1 MAAGR
6 EGADR
11 GPQAARVRRFCSR
24 SGNQRAHAIGKSG
37 RGTTRLRQLQ
47 ALPPCGPKLC
57 RSGRIVCAA
66 VTSAVP
72 LNNSSTVRGAGGGA
86 ACRGQTGLSG
96 VHDGPVAAM
105 TQMLGVSCQRCR
117 VLVVGILLAARPA
130 SRGSAAFIAPRSH
143 GRMPRPSRCAG
154 ASAPVSHD
162 DGRGEADARPKSSS
176 RRCIGSDGSR
186 QTRPRAATA
195 GRDTK
200 VAGRANAG
208 AAGARALGVAPER

>member
-1 MAAGR
+1 MRPKAVSERPDCLCCCHQRGSPQQLKH
-6 EGADR
+6 GAR
-11 GPQAARVRRFCSR
+11 
-24 SGNQRAHAIGKSG
+24 
-37 RGTTRLRQLQ
+37 
-47 ALPPCGPKLC
+47 C
-57 RSGRIVCAA
+57 R
-66 VTSAVP
+66 
-72 LNNSSTVRGAGGGA
+72 GGA
-86 ACRGQTGLSG
+86 ACSGQTGLSG

-200 VAGRANAG
+200 VAGRANAR
-208 AAGARALGVAPER
+208 AADARGARALGVRRSAKLRFP